1 MHISK
6 YILKISS
13 KQIHRTL
20 EIGKDTITL
29 KVLSYFTAY
38 DIKIQ
43 NIIPQDQIMRTWLV
57 NTSFIN
63 SKD

>member
-13 KQIHRTL
+13 NQIHRSL

-43 NIIPQDQIMRTWLV
+43 KY
-57 NTSFIN
+57 N
-63 SKD
+63 SSRSNNENLIGKHQFYKL